1 MKQTHYFTLN
11 FTGFTTAASE
21 EQSYL
26 RLIEDG
32 RVFYTDKRYFKDSS
46 LFDRLQVG
54 QPLHI
59 GTRQLQDG
67 SYWIHWLSDGS
78 ALLEPSLQPLK
89 GAWLF
94 GVLALCVAVGMIANG
109 LFFGLF
115 MFALLVMLFLRIHPT
130 GFAWIAHNFS
140 LTQADLI
147 SKMNQARQG
156 DFSFFQILNSAHSID
171 EINRLPLDKN
181 LSLPEHIALEEGV
194 IMNSYFRMWEYR
206 PSRRYATAEGV
217 CFQLATSTLYF
228 PAQLT
233 WLTNL
238 FATHPNIYRHHP
250 PFLADG
256 DWVITARQH
265 GHNGLQALYNVSD
278 GSTYLKSSQ
287 FSLGNPQ
294 MAFIYKL
301 AYGFVL
307 LIVLFTLSMHLH
319 DLLSAPVNWKFI
331 TSLMIMAM
339 PINLLLII
347 IELIGLVSRR
357 LSRRVKGR
365 IKVHQIIL
373 AYARRNGSRI
383 TPREL
388 I

>member
-26 RLIEDG
+26 RLIAGEHA
-32 RVFYTDKRYFKDSS
+32 FYTDKRHFKDPS
-46 LFDRLQVG
+46 LFDRLRLG

-59 GTRQLQDG
+59 GTRRLQDG

-89 GAWLF
+89 GASLL
-94 GVLALCVAVGMIANG
+94 GVLMLFVAIGMIANG

-115 MFALLVMLFLRIHPT
+115 MLALLVMLFLWIHPA
-130 GFAWIAHNFS
+130 GFAWIAHKFS
-140 LTQADLI
+140 PTQAGLI
-147 SKMNQARQG
+147 AKMNQARQG
-156 DFSFFQILNSAHSID
+156 DFSFFQILNSAHSIGERNVFSID
-171 EINRLPLDKN
+171 EN
-181 LSLPEHIALEEGV
+181 LSPPEYIALEEGV
-194 IMNSYFRMWEYR
+194 IMNSYFRTWKYHR
-206 PSRRYATAEGV
+206 SSKYVTAEGV
-217 CFQLATSTLYF
+217 CFQLATSALYF
-228 PAQLT
+228 PAKLT

-256 DWVITARQH
+256 DWVITARRH
-265 GHNGLQALYNVSD
+265 GHNDLQALYNVSD

-294 MAFIYKL
+294 MAFIYKC

-307 LIVLFTLSMHLH
+307 LVVLFTLSIHLH

-331 TSLMIMAM
+331 TSLAIMAM